1 MQQLTGLDAAF
12 LALETANST
21 GHVGGVCIL
30 DPKDAPV
37 PLTLARLTEVLGDRL
52 PLVPVLRRKLLN
64 VPLGLDQPY
73 WVDDPN
79 FDIEYHIREVAL
91 PRPGSEAQLT
101 EQVSRLHA
109 RPLDR
114 SRPLWEIYLITGLA
128 RRRAAVYTKI
138 HHSAIDGASGAEL
151 LTILLDLA
159 PEGRELPP
167 RKPFTPERPPGPA
180 TLTAMAAAKLA
191 WRPVQTV
198 RFTNELVRVLPT
210 LAPALST
217 LVGGM
222 LGLNRGDGEVIPT
235 TPGRAPATPFNR
247 PITPHRR
254 LALRSVDLDSV
265 KAVKNAFG
273 VSVNDVV
280 MAMCAGALRR
290 WLADHDA
297 LPDAPLIAMIPVS
310 VRDPASKAA
319 MGNKVSA
326 MLATLPTNVAD
337 PGERVGIVHAATQT
351 AKSQQAAMP
360 QGLIDQVSDFSP
372 PALTA
377 RAARVVFAT
386 GVLHRLPPFNLCISN
401 VPGPNVPVYLCG
413 AKLLAHYPVS
423 VITDGQGLN
432 ITLVGYLG
440 RLHFGLVSC
449 RELVPDIDVLA
460 DYLVD
465 ELDLLLKAA
474 SQLPANPRAPAGLW
488 PARGELAAAPWPGQ
502 QLRAEIR
509 DDVRAVLPEG
519 TAPPDRV
526 PPEMFAAAVD
536 EYLSCRRLD
545 MQSLA
550 RRLERWPGHA
560 LPSRGK
566 P

>member
-21 GHVGGVCIL
+21 GHVGGVCVL
-30 DPKDAPV
+30 DPASAPA
-37 PLTLARLTEVLGDRL
+37 PLTLARLTEVLAARL

-79 FDIEYHIREVAL
+79 FDIEYHIREIAL
-91 PRPGSEAQLT
+91 PRPGSDAQLT

-114 SRPLWEIYLITGLA
+114 SKPLWEIYLITGLA

-151 LTILLDLA
+151 LTILLDLT
-159 PEGRELPP
+159 PDGRELPAP
-167 RKPFTPERPPGPA
+167 KPFVPARPPGYA
-180 TLTAMAAAKLA
+180 ALAALAAARLA

-210 LAPALST
+210 LAPTVSN
-217 LVGGM
+217 LVGGL

-235 TPGRAPATPFNR
+235 RPGRAPATPFNR
-247 PITPHRR
+247 QITPHRR

-290 WLADHDA
+290 WLADRDA
-297 LPDAPLIAMIPVS
+297 LPDVPLIAMIPVS
-310 VRDPASKAA
+310 VRDPLSKAA

-326 MLATLPTNVAD
+326 MLAALPTNVDD
-337 PGERVGIVHAATQT
+337 PAERVAVVHSATKI
-351 AKSQQAAMP
+351 AKAQQAAIP
-360 QGLIDQVSDFSP
+360 QGLVDQVSDFSP

-449 RELVPDIDVLA
+449 RELVPDLDVLA
-460 DYLVD
+460 DYLVA
-465 ELDLLLKAA
+465 ELGLLVKAA
-474 SQLPANPRAPAGLW
+474 KQR
-488 PARGELAAAPWPGQ
+488 
-502 QLRAEIR
+502 
-509 DDVRAVLPEG
+509 G
-519 TAPPDRV
+519 TAV
-526 PPEMFAAAVD
+526 PAAGRAA
-536 EYLSCRRLD
+536 S
-545 MQSLA
+545 
-550 RRLERWPGHA
+550 
-560 LPSRGK
+560 
-566 P
+566 

>member
-30 DPKDAPV
+30 DPRDAPV
-37 PLTLARLTEVLGDRL
+37 PLTLARLTEVLGERL
-52 PLVPVLRRKLLN
+52 PLVPVLRRKLLA

-73 WVDDPN
+73 WIDDPN
-79 FDIEYHIREVAL
+79 FDIEYHIREIAL

-138 HHSAIDGASGAEL
+138 HHAAIDGASGAEL
-151 LTILLDLA
+151 LTILLDLT
-159 PEGRELPP
+159 PDGRELPAT
-167 RKPFTPERPPGPA
+167 RPFRPARPPRPA
-180 TLTAMAAAKLA
+180 ALTALAAARLA
-191 WRPVQTV
+191 WRPVETV
-198 RFTNELVRVLPT
+198 RLTSEVVRFLPS
-210 LAPALST
+210 LAPAVGG

-222 LGLNRGDGEVIPT
+222 LGLNRGDGEVIRT

-254 LALRSVDLDSV
+254 LALRSVDLETV
-265 KAVKNAFG
+265 KAIKNAFS

-290 WLADHDA
+290 WLADHSA
-297 LPDAPLIAMIPVS
+297 LPDGPLIAMIPVS
-310 VRDPASKAA
+310 VRDTASKTS

-326 MLATLPTNVAD
+326 MLAALPTNVSD
-337 PGERVGIVHAATQT
+337 PAERVRIAHAATQT
-351 AKSQQAAMP
+351 AKAQQAAIP
-360 QGLIDQVSDFSP
+360 QGLVDHISDFAL

-413 AKLLAHYPVS
+413 ARLLAHYPVS

-440 RLHFGLVSC
+440 QLHFGLVSC
-449 RELVPDIDVLA
+449 RELVPDLETLA
-460 DYLVD
+460 DYLTD
-465 ELDLLLKAA
+465 ELDLLAEAAKAA
-474 SQLPANPRAPAGLW
+474 A
-488 PARGELAAAPWPGQ
+488 
-502 QLRAEIR
+502 
-509 DDVRAVLPEG
+509 
-519 TAPPDRV
+519 
-526 PPEMFAAAVD
+526 
-536 EYLSCRRLD
+536 
-545 MQSLA
+545 
-550 RRLERWPGHA
+550 
-560 LPSRGK
+560 
-566 P
+566 

>member
-12 LALETANST
+12 LTLETANST
-21 GHVGGVCIL
+21 GHIGGVSIL
-30 DPKDAPV
+30 DPKNVPE
-37 PLTLARLTEVLGDRL
+37 PLTLARLTQLLGDRL
-52 PLVPVLRRKLLN
+52 SLIPVLRRKLLN
-64 VPLGLDQPY
+64 VPFGLDQPY

-79 FDIEYHIREVAL
+79 FDIEYHIREIAL

-128 RRRAAVYTKI
+128 KRRAAVYTKI
-138 HHSAIDGASGAEL
+138 HHAAIDGVSGAEL
-151 LTILLDLA
+151 LTILFDLT
-159 PEGRELPP
+159 PEGREIEAQPP
-167 RKPFTPERPPGPA
+167 FAPSRPPDP
-180 TLTAMAAAKLA
+180 LTMTAIAAAKLA
-191 WRPVQTV
+191 WRPVEAV
-198 RFTNELVRVLPT
+198 RVANELVRVLPQ
-210 LAPALST
+210 LAPALGAF
-217 LVGGM
+217 VGGI
-222 LGLNRGDGEVIPT
+222 LGLNRGDGEIIPT
-235 TPGRAPATPFNR
+235 ALGRAPLTPFNR
-247 PITPHRR
+247 QITPHRR

-265 KAVKNAFG
+265 KAVKIAFG

-290 WLADHDA
+290 WLADHDS

-310 VRDPASKAA
+310 IRDPVSKTAL
-319 MGNKVSA
+319 GNKVSA
-326 MLATLPTNVAD
+326 MLAALPTNLTD
-337 PGERVGIVHAATQT
+337 PGERVEVAHAATRT
-351 AKSQQAAMP
+351 AKAQQAVIP
-360 QGLIDQVSDFSP
+360 QGLIDQVTDFAL

-401 VPGPNVPVYLCG
+401 VPGPNVPFYLCG

-440 RLHFGLVSC
+440 RLHFGLTSC

-465 ELDLLLKAA
+465 ELDVLRSAA
-474 SQLPANPRAPAGLW
+474 SRRP
-488 PARGELAAAPWPGQ
+488 
-502 QLRAEIR
+502 
-509 DDVRAVLPEG
+509 
-519 TAPPDRV
+519 TA
-526 PPEMFAAAVD
+526 
-536 EYLSCRRLD
+536 
-545 MQSLA
+545 Q
-550 RRLERWPGHA
+550 G
-560 LPSRGK
+560 
-566 P
+566 

>member
-12 LALETANST
+12 LALETTNST

-30 DPKDAPV
+30 DPKDAPA
-37 PLTLARLTEVLGDRL
+37 PLTLGRLTQVLGDRL

-64 VPLGLDQPY
+64 VPFGLDQPY
-73 WVDDPN
+73 WIDDPN
-79 FDIEYHIREVAL
+79 FDIEYHIREIAL
-91 PRPGSEAQLT
+91 PRPGSDAQLT
-101 EQVSRLHA
+101 EQVARLHA

-128 RRRAAVYTKI
+128 KRRAAVYTKI

-151 LTILLDLA
+151 LTILLDLT
-159 PEGRELPP
+159 PEGRVVPP
-167 RKPFTPERPPGPA
+167 QAPFTPAPPPGPVA
-180 TLTAMAAAKLA
+180 LAAMAAAKLA
-191 WRPVQTV
+191 WRPVETV
-198 RFTNELVRVLPT
+198 RFTNELVRAVPT

-235 TPGRAPATPFNR
+235 TPGRAPMTPFNAQ
-247 PITPHRR
+247 ITPHRR

-265 KAVKNAFG
+265 KTVKNAFG

-280 MAMCAGALRR
+280 MAMSAGALRR
-290 WLADHDA
+290 WLGDHHA

-326 MLATLPTNVAD
+326 MLAALPTNVAD
-337 PGERVGIVHAATQT
+337 PGDRLQIVHAATKT
-351 AKSQQAAMP
+351 AKAQQAVIP
-360 QGLIDQVSDFSP
+360 QGLVDQVSDFAP

-386 GVLHRLPPFNLCISN
+386 GVLHRLPPFNVCISN

-440 RLHFGLVSC
+440 QLHFGLVSC
-449 RELVPDIDVLA
+449 RELIPDLDVLA
-460 DYLVD
+460 DYLVE

-474 SQLPANPRAPAGLW
+474 SQRPAG
-488 PARGELAAAPWPGQ
+488 
-502 QLRAEIR
+502 
-509 DDVRAVLPEG
+509 
-519 TAPPDRV
+519 
-526 PPEMFAAAVD
+526 
-536 EYLSCRRLD
+536 
-545 MQSLA
+545 
-550 RRLERWPGHA
+550 
-560 LPSRGK
+560 
-566 P
+566 